1 MLTTILTIVSVLIGL
16 IGGIA
21 EKHYEPEAI
30 KKRDDYERD
39 KELNDQDSAGISV
52 RLSNAF
58 DRLRLFN
65 RKNR

>member
-1 MLTTILTIVSVLIGL
+1 MVEILLALGPVLLVILKSILSGRYSVEG
-16 IGGIA
+16 
-21 EKHYEPEAI
+21 K

-39 KELNDQDSAGISV
+39 KELTEQDSPGISV
-52 RLSNAF
+52 RLSNGF